1 MNFGFVV
8 SGSGLPS
15 VSSDKIYSTTYGLQ
29 GHHHGM
35 YTSGNTI
42 GSVHSTHFGRR
53 TTFGAKLGN
62 PDQIQKAKSALVP
75 PLLEFS
81 KKFSTPLSLL
91 QWTLTDVHAQPL
103 GSQGQRRGTP

>member
-1 MNFGFVV
+1 MNFGFIV

-29 GHHHGM
+29 GHHHGV

-42 GSVHSTHFGRR
+42 GRVHSMHFGGRMK
-53 TTFGAKLGN
+53 FAAKLGN
-62 PDQIQKAKSALVP
+62 PDKIHKSALVP

-81 KKFSTPLSLL
+81 KKFSIPLSLL
-91 QWTLTDVHAQPL
+91 QWNLTDVHVQPL